1 MLCCSRAPAHG
12 DGGRAGHCQGCAQ
25 FAESP
30 VLRVLRHHPASAAPK
45 SHAGKR
51 RLVRKPWSGSSRPAG
66 VFRRA
71 RRECRRA
78 GSATGCGTSR
88 RSGSHEEEPP
98 LARLLT
104 VLNETVASRQVLREH
119 AQALSDCLAQAD
131 QLHRMLLVVHGNINS
146 RLIDG
151 GQNLRML
158 QSALRYAPTEPV
170 VA

>member
-1 MLCCSRAPAHG
+1 MPKR
-12 DGGRAGHCQGCAQ
+12 GRGADD
-25 FAESP
+25 
-30 VLRVLRHHPASAAPK
+30 SANP
-45 SHAGKR
+45 
-51 RLVRKPWSGSSRPAG
+51 LDD
-66 VFRRA
+66 
-71 RRECRRA
+71 E
-78 GSATGCGTSR
+78 
-88 RSGSHEEEPP
+88 EEEPP

-119 AQALSDCLAQAD
+119 AQALSDCLAEAD